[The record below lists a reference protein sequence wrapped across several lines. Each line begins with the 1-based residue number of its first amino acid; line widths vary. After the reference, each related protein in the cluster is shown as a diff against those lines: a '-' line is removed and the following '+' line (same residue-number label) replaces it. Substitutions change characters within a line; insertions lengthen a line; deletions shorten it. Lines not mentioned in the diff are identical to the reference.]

1 MVNEKGI
8 NIYSEI
14 GRLRRVIL
22 HRPGPELDNLT
33 PINMKRL
40 LFDDIPDYV
49 AASKEHDQ
57 FAQVLRDAGAEVL
70 YTHDLLAEVLADR
83 EVRRLFLEDF
93 LREARAFQPSI
104 PRVRDYLMEME
115 DLEKLTWLLIAGMRR
130 EDYPFNGSQ
139 LDKLDRAKPLL
150 FDPMPNF
157 YYTRDPMSTIGRGL
171 SVNCMWADTRRR
183 ESLFTHYAM
192 VYHPFFRDTPRYF
205 GRDENATLEGGD
217 VLILSKE
224 VLAVGVSQR
233 TETSAV
239 KMLARRVLEAK
250 DSFRHVL
257 VFFIPERRAF
267 MHLDTVFTMVDRD
280 IFTVHPEIEGPLEI
294 FDISLGKDG
303 NLDVKNIG
311 NHLETI
317 LKKYLGLSEVELI
330 RCGGK
335 SKIDAQ
341 REQWNDGSNT
351 LAIAPGEVVVY
362 DRNRVTNRLLKEA
375 GLILQEIPS
384 SELSRGRGGPR
395 CMSQP
400 IWREDLD

>member
-1 MVNEKGI
+1 MVEMKGI
-8 NIYSEI
+8 RVYSEI

-33 PINMKRL
+33 PLNMKNL

-49 AASKEHDQ
+49 AASEEHDQ
-57 FAQVLRDAGAEVL
+57 FAQVLREAGAEVL
-70 YTHDLLAEVLADR
+70 YTKDLVAQVLADEEIR
-83 EVRRLFLEDF
+83 HLFLDDF
-93 LREARAFQPSI
+93 LREARIFQHSI
-104 PRVRDYLMEME
+104 PAIRDYLMEME
-115 DLEKLTWLLIAGMRR
+115 DLEELTRLLISGMRR

-139 LDKLDRAKPLL
+139 LDKLDRSKPLL
-150 FDPMPNF
+150 FDPMPNI
-157 YYTRDPMSTIGRGL
+157 YYTRDPMSSIGRGL
-171 SVNCMWADTRRR
+171 AVNCMWAETRRR
-183 ESLFTHYAM
+183 ESLLTHYAM
-192 VYHPFFRDTPRYF
+192 KYHPYFCDAPWYF

-217 VLILSKE
+217 ILILSRE

-239 KMLARRVLEAK
+239 KMLARRVLESG
-250 DSFRHVL
+250 DSFQHVL

-294 FDISLGKDG
+294 FDITLGKGDG
-303 NLDVKNIG
+303 LDVKNIG

-317 LKKYLGLSEVELI
+317 LKQYLKLSEVELI
-330 RCGGK
+330 RCGGQ

-362 DRNRVTNRLLKEA
+362 DRNRVTNRLLKA
-375 GLILQEIPS
+375 SGLILHEIPS

-400 IWREDLD
+400 IWREDVD